1 MLLLLARLLH
11 KTHRNCTIIAR
22 SSTTTV
28 DLYAS
33 IWPRTTRFNTR
44 REYSSLA
51 TAFAQQCST
60 CYGRDGTIAGY
71 PIASR
76 SIDWP
81 KVRCVSFD
89 QKTKGDRATVR
100 KFSTGQPWFS
110 SSNSSNVRYL
120 SCCHIVRPA
129 AWIGSWLYQ
138 TYLLRLTTSYSIICC
153 PNWWR
158 RTRIFCPGK
167 RQNLAPAMQLN
178 RRYSWRY
185 RKVKFMCA
193 ISFFIIIIILKTQ
206 GHPTMISP

>member
-1 MLLLLARLLH
+1 MIR
-11 KTHRNCTIIAR
+11 IA
-22 SSTTTV
+22 
-28 DLYAS
+28 
-33 IWPRTTRFNTR
+33 TRH
-44 REYSSLA
+44 EYSSLA

-60 CYGRDGTIAGY
+60 CYGRDGTIA
-71 PIASR
+71 SR

-89 QKTKGDRATVR
+89 QKTKGDRGTVR

-110 SSNSSNVRYL
+110 CSNSSNVRCL

-129 AWIGSWLYQ
+129 ACIGSWLYQ

-158 RTRIFCPGK
+158 RTTIFRPGK
-167 RQNLAPAMQLN
+167 RQNLASLMQLN
-178 RRYSWRY
+178 RKYSWRY

-193 ISFFIIIIILKTQ
+193 IFFLLLLFSKLRGTQWWFPPKCIENTFKAFQSTFDLKMHSKQ
-206 GHPTMISP
+206 RLHKFSQEGQKWS

>member
-33 IWPRTTRFNTR
+33 IWPQTTRFNTR
-44 REYSSLA
+44 RAYSSLA

-60 CYGRDGTIAGY
+60 CYGRDGTIA
-71 PIASR
+71 SR
-76 SIDWP
+76 SIDRP
-81 KVRCVSFD
+81 KVRCVSFE
-89 QKTKGDRATVR
+89 QKTKGDRGTVR

-110 SSNSSNVRYL
+110 SSNSSNVRCL
-120 SCCHIVRPA
+120 SCCHIVRPP
-129 AWIGSWLYQ
+129 
-138 TYLLRLTTSYSIICC
+138 YLLRLTTSYSIICC
-153 PNWWR
+153 PNRWR
-158 RTRIFCPGK
+158 RTRIFRPGK
-167 RQNLAPAMQLN
+167 RQNLAAAMQLN

-185 RKVKFMCA
+185 RNVKFMCA
-193 ISFFIIIIILKTQ
+193 ISLFIIIIVLKTQ